1 MKDYRK
7 EKDKLLGLKK
17 KLLILGL
24 LTTGAVTVTG
34 CGNKD
39 TDEQT
44 SYVEQDDLVKELQGD
59 VTANS
64 TKTFEPGEHYLLV
77 RVPEKNSFDND
88 EIPGYAI
95 NNIPDGYVVY
105 SISPFNEKLGYG
117 SATGGHDIWFVND
130 ETVEVTATY
139 NDYYKTYGY
148 YTFGEVVNEKTK

>member
-1 MKDYRK
+1 MENKKKIKSLK
-7 EKDKLLGLKK
+7 ELKK
-17 KLLILGL
+17 GLLVLGL
-24 LTTGAVTVTG
+24 LTTGTVSLTG

-39 TDEQT
+39 VSEQT
-44 SYVEQDDLVKELQGD
+44 AYVQQDDLVKELQGD
-59 VTANS
+59 VAANS

-77 RVPEKNSFDND
+77 RVPEKSSIDND

>member
-1 MKDYRK
+1 MENKKKIKSLK
-7 EKDKLLGLKK
+7 ELKK
-17 KLLILGL
+17 GLLVLGL
-24 LTTGAVTVTG
+24 LTTGTITLSG

-39 TDEQT
+39 TNEQT

-59 VTANS
+59 VAANS

-77 RVPEKNSFDND
+77 RVPEQSSIDND

-139 NDYYKTYGY
+139 NNYYKSYGY

>member
-1 MKDYRK
+1 MKDYKK

-24 LTTGAVTVTG
+24 LTTGAVSVTG
-34 CGNKD
+34 CGNKNVS
-39 TDEQT
+39 EQT
-44 SYVEQDDLVKELQGD
+44 VYVQQDDLIKELQGD
-59 VTANS
+59 VAENS

-77 RVPEKNSFDND
+77 RVPERDSYYND
-88 EIPGYAI
+88 DIPGYAI

-105 SISPFNEKLGYG
+105 SISPFTEKMGYG

>member
-1 MKDYRK
+1 MENKKKIKSLK
-7 EKDKLLGLKK
+7 ELKK
-17 KLLILGL
+17 GLLILGL
-24 LTTGAVTVTG
+24 LTTGTITLSG

-39 TDEQT
+39 TTEQI

-59 VTANS
+59 VAANS

-77 RVPEKNSFDND
+77 RVPEKNSIDND

>member
-1 MKDYRK
+1 MENKKKIKSLK
-7 EKDKLLGLKK
+7 ELKK
-17 KLLILGL
+17 GLLVLGL
-24 LTTGAVTVTG
+24 LTTGTITLSG

-39 TDEQT
+39 TTEQT

-59 VTANS
+59 VAENS
-64 TKTFEPGEHYLLV
+64 TKTFEAGEHYLLV
-77 RVPEKNSFDND
+77 RVPEYDSYQND

-105 SISPFNEKLGYG
+105 SISPFSEKLGYG

-130 ETVEVTATY
+130 EPVEVTATY

>member
-1 MKDYRK
+1 MENKKKIKSLK
-7 EKDKLLGLKK
+7 ELKK
-17 KLLILGL
+17 GLLVLGL

-39 TDEQT
+39 VSEQT
-44 SYVEQDDLVKELQGD
+44 VYVQQDDLVKELQGD
-59 VTANS
+59 VAENS

-77 RVPEKNSFDND
+77 RVPEKSSIDND

>member
-1 MKDYRK
+1 MENKKKIKSLK
-7 EKDKLLGLKK
+7 ELKK
-17 KLLILGL
+17 GLLVLGL
-24 LTTGAVTVTG
+24 LTTGTITLSG
-34 CGNKD
+34 CENKD
-39 TDEQT
+39 ATEQT
-44 SYVEQDDLVKELQGD
+44 VYVEQDDLVKELQGD

-77 RVPEKNSFDND
+77 RVPEYDSIDND

-130 ETVEVTATY
+130 EPVEVTATY